1 MGWGVLMNNP
11 HVLSR
16 RYKTELCSN
25 FVDKGI
31 CKYGKRCLFAHGEA
45 ELRDGDGAID
55 STYYKKKKR
64 KQEKLKK

>member
-1 MGWGVLMNNP
+1 MNNP

-31 CKYGKRCLFAHGEA
+31 CKYGKRCLFAHGEG
-45 ELRDGDGAID
+45 ELRDCVGTMD
-55 STYYKKKKR
+55 STYFKQKKAAR
-64 KQEKLKK
+64 RF